1 MADAVVA
8 PIGWER
14 ALMAAEKVKER
25 LRRAT
30 KALDNAGVSY
40 AVAGGNAVAE
50 WVARVDEDAVRNT
63 RGVDILVRRAD
74 FASVRSAL
82 EGAGFVYVQLLDVD
96 MFLDGPQGKPSGGV
110 HLLYAGEKVKPEYD
124 EPSPELS
131 ESERATEFQVTA
143 LEALGRMKLLSWR
156 LKDRV
161 HLLDLIGVGLIDAT
175 WPARFSPS
183 LGARLQELLDN
194 PNG

>member
-1 MADAVVA
+1 MAEPALE

-30 KALDNAGVSY
+30 RALDAAGVPY

-50 WVARVDEDAVRNT
+50 WVGRVDEDAVRNT
-63 RGVDILVRRAD
+63 RDVDILVQRAD
-74 FASVRSAL
+74 LSVVRAAL
-82 EGAGFVYVQLLDVD
+82 EAVGFIYQQVLDID
-96 MFLDGPQGKPSGGV
+96 LFIDGPQGKPSGGI
-110 HLLYAGEKVKPEYD
+110 HLLFAGEKVRRDDDHILPT
-124 EPSPELS
+124 LN
-131 ESERATEFQVTA
+131 ESERASEFQVA
-143 LEALGRMKLLSWR
+143 NLEAVVRMKLTAYR
-156 LKDRV
+156 RKDQV

-175 WPARFSPS
+175 WPARFPPP
-183 LGARLQELLDN
+183 LATRLQQLLDD